1 MGEDFN
7 YMEAHKWFS
16 NMDLLIDYI
25 NSNKYTV
32 EVDQEDYPIRLVYS
46 TPTCYRRASADQDYS
61 INEADFFP
69 YAYPDE
75 HSYWTG
81 YFTSRPSFKY
91 LVRWATGVYRAA
103 TQILSEIGL
112 QNDTQNIVF
121 ARYLYSDLKG
131 RRTLFLEPPPVSRR

>member
-7 YMEAHKWFS
+7 YMQAQKWFS

-25 NSNKYTV
+25 NSKMYTV
-32 EVDQEDYPIRLVYS
+32 EHGGESLQIQLTYS
-46 TPTCYRRASADQDYS
+46 TPTCYSRASAGQEYS
-61 INEADFFP
+61 VNEADFFP

-91 LVRWATGVYRAA
+91 LVRAATGVYRAA
-103 TQILSEIGL
+103 TQILSEIGNVTAIL
-112 QNDTQNIVF
+112 ID
-121 ARYLYSDLKG
+121 SH
-131 RRTLFLEPPPVSRR
+131 